1 MKFIKLEKY
10 EETGKK
16 ILSEMFE
23 YLDSVKNVDPK
34 EIYNGQNPQNLKH
47 KVKTDMLTAYQEA
60 GVQKIF
66 DKHDIMVDK
75 GLLNI
80 IVSLASSN
88 AGLRGLTETYLVQ
101 ALNVNNEYYKYQ
113 ESFEVM
119 ISPLDHKRH
128 LSANTFKK
136 EVIELLKKHHETV
149 ESTEK
154 NKTPTIVAMKK
165 SILVDNYE
173 TTCHRLE
180 SKFLE
185 YGMKINYEETKF
197 LIKQG
202 KQLDKLPM
210 TTTVIIDD
218 MLNKKINYQCQKDL
232 EIYEKKENPKIKD
245 VEAYHDTKNPNKS
258 INAKFTA

>member
-16 ILSEMFE
+16 ILAEMFE
-23 YLDSVKNVDPK
+23 YLESIKNIDKK
-34 EIYNGQNPQNLKH
+34 EIYNGQKPDNLSRQ
-47 KVKTDMLTAYQEA
+47 VQLNMLNEYKEN

-66 DKHDIMVDK
+66 DKHGVMVDK
-75 GLLNI
+75 GLLNL
-80 IVSLASSN
+80 IVTTASSN
-88 AGLRGLTETYLVQ
+88 ALRSMTEGFLVQ
-101 ALNVNNEYYKYQ
+101 ALNVNNEYYKLK
-113 ESFEVM
+113 EGFEVM
-119 ISPLDHKRH
+119 ISPLENKRH
-128 LSANTFKK
+128 LSANTFKQ
-136 EVIELLKKHHETV
+136 EVADLLKTHHENV
-149 ESTEK
+149 ISTEK
-154 NKTPTIVAMKK
+154 NKNPSIVAMKK

-185 YGMKINYEETKF
+185 YGMKMNYEEAKF

-202 KQLDKLPM
+202 KQFKKLPM

-218 MLNKKINYQCQKDL
+218 MLNKKINDQCQKDL
-232 EIYEKKENPKIKD
+232 GIYEKKENPKIKD
-245 VEAYHDTKNPNKS
+245 VEAYQDKKNPDKS